1 MTEDKFRYRRSGKIV
16 SLASRMMMMSFVGQ
30 DPFPNL
36 VSSLALHF
44 SSLPLEVVLLL
55 VDELLLRSYLQD
67 KRTRSES
74 ASILLSLVF
83 RRKEQMFLSSC

>member
-44 SSLPLEVVLLL
+44 SSGSG
-55 VDELLLRSYLQD
+55 ELIAYSRVFE
-67 KRTRSES
+67 SES
-74 ASILLSLVF
+74 
-83 RRKEQMFLSSC
+83 